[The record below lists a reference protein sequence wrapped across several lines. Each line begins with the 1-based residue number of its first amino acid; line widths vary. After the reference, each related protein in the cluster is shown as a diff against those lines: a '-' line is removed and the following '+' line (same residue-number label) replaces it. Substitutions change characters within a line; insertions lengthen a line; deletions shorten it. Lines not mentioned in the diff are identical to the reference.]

1 MTWGWDSRGS
11 MSVEAG
17 GNKGTV
23 NESKTGHA
31 WPRYE
36 AEYLKEVLQSDAHK
50 YNTDGLSETEKS
62 LYLDKITSNY
72 KAEADERLHDE
83 FMQWLQGQHEAN
95 DASKDQVYINEE
107 GKPVRKWVARDKEAM
122 DADGNYKVG
131 QARAGWKHTPWG
143 RQPLTHLPG
152 VKEYFRAQAQR
163 AHDNDTRMQLLAEFG
178 PQNLEQAWMY
188 FKHWVKGRPFSDAL
202 LKEEKYLQGER
213 TLFDVTPDREYDTVM
228 PDRQPG
234 VRATDPG
241 AQEAAVGKEALTT
254 TPKESQK
261 VQEVRDM
268 RQRLEQLVNDGPAPS
283 APKKEYE
290 QAIKEDQARA
300 EQEEVERVAVAQT
313 QRLRQ
318 ADASA
323 PLF

>member
-1 MTWGWDSRGS
+1 M
-11 MSVEAG
+11 
-17 GNKGTV
+17 
-23 NESKTGHA
+23 
-31 WPRYE
+31 
-36 AEYLKEVLQSDAHK
+36 LQSDAHK

-72 KAEADERLHDE
+72 KAEADELHDE

-95 DASKDQVYINEE
+95 DASKDQVYVNEE
-107 GKPVRKWVARDKEAM
+107 EAGAQVGGEGQEM

-152 VKEYFRAQAQR
+152 VKEYFRAQAQK
-163 AHDNDTRMQLLAEFG
+163 ATITTRMQLLAEFG

-241 AQEAAVGKEALTT
+241 AQDAAVGKEALTT

-268 RQRLEQLVNDGPAPS
+268 RQRLEQLVNDGPSLRAEE
-283 APKKEYE
+283 EYE
-290 QAIKEDQARA
+290 QAMGRIRRARSRGGG
-300 EQEEVERVAVAQT
+300 EGCGGRT
-313 QRLRQ
+313 QQLRQ

-323 PLF
+323 PCLA